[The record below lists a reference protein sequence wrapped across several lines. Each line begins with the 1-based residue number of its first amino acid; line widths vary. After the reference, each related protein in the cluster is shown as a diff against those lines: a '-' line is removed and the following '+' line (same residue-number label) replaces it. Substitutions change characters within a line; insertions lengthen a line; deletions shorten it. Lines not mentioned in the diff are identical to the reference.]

1 VSTLHHRLSTF
12 SLLVILVPGASAA
25 ALVPGASAAALVPG
39 ASAAALPQPSPSST
53 RERAREPY
61 SAGLE
66 QMRNEDF
73 AGARKS
79 FEAAISIEPTFELAH
94 YMLGRV
100 HLAQKE
106 YAPAAAA
113 LTRAR
118 DLYVSQA
125 GRKFVDKQE
134 AQRHRRERLAE
145 IEGLISNL
153 QGVTPMTFQVREQI
167 RQLEERKRQVE
178 DLDRARDLTPE
189 QQVPAFV
196 SLSLGS
202 AYFRLGKK
210 AEAEQAYVAAVAAD
224 PKTGE
229 AHNNLAVLYLETGR
243 YAQAKTALKAAEKAG
258 VRVHPEL
265 KAQIEGKGGSR

>member
-1 VSTLHHRLSTF
+1 MSITTRQFALTIVA
-12 SLLVILVPGASAA
+12 V
-25 ALVPGASAAALVPG
+25 ALVAGAVSGAQPPTNRESSA
-39 ASAAALPQPSPSST
+39 

-61 SAGLE
+61 TTGLE

-73 AGARKS
+73 AAARKS
-79 FEAAISIEPTFELAH
+79 FEAAIAIEPTFELAH

-100 HLAQKE
+100 HMAQKE

-125 GRKFVDKQE
+125 GRQFLDKQE

-153 QGVTPMTFQVREQI
+153 QGVTPMTFQIREQI

-202 AYFRLGKK
+202 AQFRLGRR
-210 AEAEQAYVAAVAAD
+210 AEAEQAYAAAVAAD

-229 AHNNLAVLYLETGR
+229 AHNNLAVIYFESGR
-243 YAQAKTALKAAEKAG
+243 YAQAKAAVRAAEKAG
-258 VRVHPEL
+258 TKVHPDL
-265 KAQIEGKGGSR
+265 KAVINAKGGSK

>member
-1 VSTLHHRLSTF
+1 MEGMVSIPTRRFALTVMSIA
-12 SLLVILVPGASAA
+12 LLAGAAS
-25 ALVPGASAAALVPG
+25 GAQ
-39 ASAAALPQPSPSST
+39 QPSTRESSA

-61 SAGLE
+61 VAGLD
-66 QMRNEDF
+66 QMRSEDF
-73 AGARKS
+73 AAARKS
-79 FEAAISIEPTFELAH
+79 FEAAIRIEPAFELAH

-106 YAPAAAA
+106 YAPAAAS

-125 GRKFVDKQE
+125 GRKFADKQE
-134 AQRHRRERLAE
+134 AQRHRRERIAE

-153 QGVTPMTFQVREQI
+153 QGVTPQTFQTREQI

-178 DLDRARDLTPE
+178 DLDRAKDLTPE
-189 QQVPAFV
+189 QVVPAFV

-202 AYFRLGKK
+202 AYFRQGKL
-210 AEAEQAYVAAVAAD
+210 AEAEQAYLAAVAAD

-229 AHNNLAVLYLETGR
+229 AHNNLAVVYLQTGR
-243 YAQAKTALKAAEKAG
+243 YTQAKAAVRAAEKAG
-258 VRVHPEL
+258 VKVHPEL
-265 KAQIEGKGGSR
+265 KAEINAKAGGN

>member
-1 VSTLHHRLSTF
+1 MSTLQRLSRLA
-12 SLLVILVPGASAA
+12 LLVILVTSASAA
-25 ALVPGASAAALVPG
+25 AP
-39 ASAAALPQPSPSST
+39 PQPASTT

-61 SAGLE
+61 TAGLE
-66 QMRNEDF
+66 QMRREDF
-73 AGARKS
+73 VAARKS
-79 FEAAISIEPTFELAH
+79 FEAAIGIEPTFELAH

-100 HLAQKE
+100 HMAQKE

-125 GRKFVDKQE
+125 GRTFVDKQE

-145 IEGLISNL
+145 IDGLISNL
-153 QGVTPMTFQVREQI
+153 QGVTPQTFQTREQI

-178 DLDRARDLTPE
+178 DLDRAKDLTPDKI
-189 QQVPAFV
+189 VPAFV

-202 AYFRLGKK
+202 AYFRSGKL
-210 AEAEQAYVAAVAAD
+210 ADAEQAYVAAVAAD

-229 AHNNLAVLYLETGR
+229 AHNNLAVVYLQTGR
-243 YAQAKTALKAAEKAG
+243 YAEAKAAVRAAEKAG
-258 VRVHPEL
+258 VKVHPEL
-265 KAQIEGKGGSR
+265 KAEINAKGGGN